1 VHFVLGSFSEA
12 HGGSALNTRVVV
24 IGVGNT
30 YRRDDG
36 VGPAVA
42 AAINEQALPGVRVV
56 TGIEDPMNLLEAWS
70 GAALALLVD
79 AAVVSP
85 SMPGRIH
92 RVTADD
98 VASVRGI
105 SSHSLDV
112 AQVFALGQTLGRA
125 PDRLVVFT
133 VETAD
138 VGHGVGLT
146 PQVSSAVPDV
156 VAAVLAEIDRGTGA
170 KPQLERG

>member
-1 VHFVLGSFSEA
+1 MHFVLGAFSET
-12 HGGSALNTRVVV
+12 HGGSALNTVV
-24 IGVGNT
+24 IGIGNT

-56 TGIEDPMNLLEAWS
+56 TEIEDAMNLLDAWS
-70 GAALALLVD
+70 GAALALVID
-79 AAVVSP
+79 AAIASP
-85 SMPGRIH
+85 STPGRIH

-98 VASVRGI
+98 LASVRGI

-133 VETAD
+133 VETAE

-146 PQVSSAVPDV
+146 PQVSAAVPDV
-156 VAAVLAEIDRGTGA
+156 VTAALAEIDRGN
-170 KPQLERG
+170 

>member
-1 VHFVLGSFSEA
+1 M
-12 HGGSALNTRVVV
+12 NTVV
-24 IGVGNT
+24 IGIGNE
-30 YRRDDG
+30 YRKDDG
-36 VGPAVA
+36 VGLIVA
-42 AAINEQALPGVRVV
+42 AAINERKLPGVCVV
-56 TGIEDPMNLLEAWS
+56 TGTEDPMDLLDAWS
-70 GAALALLVD
+70 GAALALVID
-79 AAVVSP
+79 AAIASP
-85 SMPGRIH
+85 STPGRIH

-98 VASVRGI
+98 VASARGI

-146 PQVSSAVPDV
+146 PQVS
-156 VAAVLAEIDRGTGA
+156 AAVQDVIAAALAEIDRGN
-170 KPQLERG
+170 

>member
-1 VHFVLGSFSEA
+1 
-12 HGGSALNTRVVV
+12 LNTVV
-24 IGVGNT
+24 IGIGNE
-30 YRRDDG
+30 YRSDDG
-36 VGPAVA
+36 VGLVVA
-42 AAINEQALPGVRVV
+42 AAINERKLPGVCVV
-56 TGIEDPMNLLEAWS
+56 IGTEDPMDLLDAWS

-98 VASVRGI
+98 LASVRGI
-105 SSHSLDV
+105 SSHRLDV

-146 PQVSSAVPDV
+146 PQVSAAVQDV
-156 VAAVLAEIDRGTGA
+156 VAAALAEI
-170 KPQLERG
+170 ERGN

>member
-1 VHFVLGSFSEA
+1 MHFVLGAFSET
-12 HGGSALNTRVVV
+12 HGGSALNTVV
-24 IGVGNT
+24 IGIGNT

-56 TGIEDPMNLLEAWS
+56 TEIEDPMNLLDAWS
-70 GAALALLVD
+70 GAALALVID
-79 AAVVSP
+79 AAIASP
-85 SMPGRIH
+85 STPGRIH

-98 VASVRGI
+98 LASVRGI

-133 VETAD
+133 VETAE

-146 PQVSSAVPDV
+146 PQVSAAVPDV
-156 VAAVLAEIDRGTGA
+156 VTAALAEIDRGN
-170 KPQLERG
+170 

>member
-1 VHFVLGSFSEA
+1 M
-12 HGGSALNTRVVV
+12 NTVV
-24 IGVGNT
+24 IGIGNT

-56 TGIEDPMNLLEAWS
+56 TEIEDPMNLLDAWS
-70 GAALALLVD
+70 GAALALVID
-79 AAVVSP
+79 AAIASP
-85 SMPGRIH
+85 STPGRIH

-98 VASVRGI
+98 LASVRGI
-105 SSHSLDV
+105 SSHSLDL

-138 VGHGVGLT
+138 AGHGVGLT
-146 PQVSSAVPDV
+146 PQVSAAVQDM
-156 VAAVLAEIDRGTGA
+156 VAAALAEIDRAT
-170 KPQLERG
+170 RGVET